1 MKDKR
6 ISFEIRSAVRFSF
19 IFFIV
24 FLLILFFMVL
34 TIHLLAKLGYPPE
47 FFFDIYTMMALLVVA
62 STLFGT
68 ITAFIL
74 MRKSMAKVNEIR
86 KIINK
91 IASGE
96 FDEMIENDVVDSLY
110 YDMIDD
116 FNKMILELQSN
127 TLMKKDFIS
136 NFSHEFKTP
145 IVSIKGYAELLY
157 ETPNLDIETRNTYLK
172 IIIEEAR
179 RLAKL
184 SNETMLLSKLDSTE
198 IIDHQE
204 EYFLDEQIKE
214 CILLLD
220 HELQTKD
227 IDIEVN
233 LNPIKFYGNRDLLKE
248 VWINLLNNA
257 IKYSSLNGKIIVS
270 LKVVDKEIQLSIA
283 DNGVG
288 MNDEVVK
295 HIFDRYYQAD
305 SSHKGKGI
313 GLGLS
318 ITKRIVEL
326 NGGKIN
332 VMSKEGIGSV
342 FTVILPI
349 KNFKK
354 TKNDS
359 VKK

>member
-1 MKDKR
+1 
-6 ISFEIRSAVRFSF
+6 
-19 IFFIV
+19 
-24 FLLILFFMVL
+24 
-34 TIHLLAKLGYPPE
+34 
-47 FFFDIYTMMALLVVA
+47 
-62 STLFGT
+62 
-68 ITAFIL
+68 
-74 MRKSMAKVNEIR
+74 
-86 KIINK
+86 
-91 IASGE
+91 
-96 FDEMIENDVVDSLY
+96 
-110 YDMIDD
+110 MIDD

-257 IKYSSLNGKIIVS
+257 IESCEKCEKERVLKIKCIYEENEGNHF
-270 LKVVDKEIQLSIA
+270 VDVEERIA
-283 DNGVG
+283 
-288 MNDEVVK
+288 
-295 HIFDRYYQAD
+295 
-305 SSHKGKGI
+305 KGI
-313 GLGLS
+313 KYL
-318 ITKRIVEL
+318 V
-326 NGGKIN
+326 
-332 VMSKEGIGSV
+332 KE
-342 FTVILPI
+342 
-349 KNFKK
+349 N
-354 TKNDS
+354 
-359 VKK
+359 